1 MVSIVITAYNAEQFI
16 GACIKAAL
24 AQTYPNFE
32 VLVVDDGSTDGTSR
46 ICRSIADPRFHYL
59 TWGRL
64 GRPRALNAGVDA
76 AKGEYIAI
84 NDADDLSLPYRLQ
97 YSIDFMREHPEMAYL
112 GTGFAETNTFHER
125 IPDEVLTAIP
135 RVEKTPP
142 VFPSRIDLFQ
152 RNLFNNST
160 LLYPKSTWKNIG
172 GYDEQLSNSEDYDFY
187 LRALQCGPAALLPGQ
202 TVLWYTNPN
211 GYFKQKNKR
220 EHLGALGFIKRRAH
234 RLLNLPGWLR
244 LYHPLW
250 VVCFELVQRFPSLL
264 EFAKSIKGLARRP
277 RLTRPV

>member
-125 IPDEVLTAIP
+125 IPDEVLT
-135 RVEKTPP
+135 
-142 VFPSRIDLFQ
+142 
-152 RNLFNNST
+152 
-160 LLYPKSTWKNIG
+160 
-172 GYDEQLSNSEDYDFY
+172 
-187 LRALQCGPAALLPGQ
+187 
-202 TVLWYTNPN
+202 
-211 GYFKQKNKR
+211 
-220 EHLGALGFIKRRAH
+220 
-234 RLLNLPGWLR
+234 
-244 LYHPLW
+244 
-250 VVCFELVQRFPSLL
+250 
-264 EFAKSIKGLARRP
+264 
-277 RLTRPV
+277 